1 MKTTAR
7 VSVLASLLLAPAAIA
22 SANET
27 ETPMDGEQLEP
38 AVTEEVSAT
47 AVPYNVV
54 ANAEN
59 ESYDTTTQ
67 KARLTELF
75 NLNEKVTVANY
86 QNYRV
91 NVGTYLEGS
100 EYEANRAILLAKID
114 FLEGLQTLA
123 AEARDISNVVA
134 ALKDTNKNLF
144 EDVKNLEARYAAI
157 EKKYI
162 DLRKELDG
170 AIQST
175 SKYGKLDAALGFAYS
190 DFEALALGGLQT
202 HLINS
207 SEFIDQ
213 YIGAATVTKLTG
225 YIEAIKKPQAF
236 IYGGTIE
243 VAKKPGEQAAPDADK
258 SGDDASSTGTADS
271 DNTSDE
277 TPTEIEEGDAP
288 ETGNDSSTDTPPN
301 TTPTVENPE
310 FTEQETVPSYVKDIA
325 EMDADYL
332 IGNKNGVLTFLD
344 RLENANKFYNDKM
357 TAQEKKI
364 ADSHELDDKRL
375 VSVVMKQANDDL
387 AKANKVNALLA
398 EIKTMNESD
407 FKKKVEALVKEYE
420 KLNPRQKLLVTDY
433 DKIMQGEDQVDKDDV
448 IIEDG
453 KGYKDALDVYNQ
465 IAELTKKR
473 LPSEDYRQAV
483 KAAKEA
489 YKELGDLQRFV
500 SNVNELDTLIKDL
513 YAATGYVADSELL
526 KKTPGEDNYDKDA
539 KSVEQLIMNIKSPED
554 ITEAKKAYNTL
565 TKDQQKLV
573 ANYKELQ
580 NWEKSGKTTLKV
592 QDQIEAIAILN
603 NKTFNTKTESVRKS
617 FEKLTEGEKALV
629 SKSAKERLDYLT
641 PFSDL
646 VGTFYGLK
654 LTDEKYK
661 STVASLASL
670 LNSEAATKLDKALDK
685 AKEYEATYE
694 EDYKALSSIKEYI
707 KAKIEAYVK
716 EIKKAAEV
724 EDLIK
729 KADAEQNAVA
739 QLEAIQKTR
748 EEYNSLSKNEQ
759 KLVTNLKTLTELEK
773 QVKQPAAVTKAIEAV
788 DPTAK
793 TFASKAKSAVTAFD
807 KLTGSQKAFISE
819 ENQNRVKDFQTYL
832 AFVDQVKALKPS
844 DPTFQTAY
852 KAAKDQYDKLI
863 TDTPWKSKEIS
874 EGIIA
879 VIKTYEPTLK
889 ALDQAITTG
898 NSLFEA
904 IEGLGLLTGQAFLKE
919 IERIEAA
926 YNMLSPD
933 GKKQVTNYKKFQ
945 LMKKDG
951 TAALKVVDLINDP
964 TIKSVDVANRG
975 YAKKVDT
982 ALKAYEKLTSSQKA
996 YVYNYTSG
1004 LQPYLKI
1011 YQVVEAVDNLKPAAK
1026 TYIEDVAAVRAM
1038 YNRLTNLE
1046 KQYLAPLLDKIEGA
1060 ETGLVTVNEV
1070 MTMIDEARPG
1080 VEDYV
1085 QKLVAAREAY
1095 DKLAR
1100 INSSYQ
1106 KLVLNYKTLQEREKA
1121 LKPVTTSIHQ
1131 IKELEGMLARPVN
1144 EASEFVRKYNAAVKA
1159 YEAIPYESRELVYN
1173 REVLLTKIYPVAKTM
1188 EAILN
1193 IKQTSATFGQD
1204 VVKARDWYDS
1214 LSPTDKALISNYK
1227 DLVNFEQTVSGG
1239 SAVDELIRQI
1249 PRTGPTQ
1256 YMQAIKEARA
1266 AYDQLTAGEKKAVTL
1281 YKELQ
1286 NYEKGVKNVQAAID
1300 AIDNLQFASNLVSAY
1315 DKATKAL
1322 DKLTAEQR
1330 QMVHNL
1336 NKLQSVGPAIDVYK
1350 LIASLKPS
1358 SPNYAG
1364 SVQAA
1369 YTAYNMLS
1377 STEKQFVTNFA
1388 ALQEAKNN
1396 VDLVQEVISKIAG
1409 LTSSSSNYS
1418 KQVEEAWALYNSLPS
1433 SLRKLVTNYD
1443 VLKNAQK
1450 EAEAVT
1456 KVRALISE
1464 INPNAGNFASRVKA
1478 ARSAYDKLSIQQKRL
1493 VSNYFLLEDYE
1504 AKLNNSSLFF

>member
-27 ETPMDGEQLEP
+27 AEVNENIEVNQNIEINEGTDARTVTAEQVDANTVPYNTVADLDVNELRLNEIYQLNEGSAVASFEAYKNIIGSLKDAGKINPVEEELLNGKMDYLEKIADFKNNAIALSNSISLLKPTNPNLLETVPELE
-38 AVTEEVSAT
+38 AQYIKLEEDLEEARTALDKRINESEAT
-47 AVPYNVV
+47 AVFKTAAFINMNDFQASLITFKTAYLKNETILQTFINDIKKPKQLIYGDSIVEGLIKKIVNQYEEKIDDSKDYKEEIQELNKQYKELLTANEQKIFDSHLLTSLDKDYTAGSVLKNALADIAAADKVV
-54 ANAEN
+54 ALIN
-59 ESYDTTTQ
+59 ELDDMASASTSYKTKANKVVTEYTKLNNRQ
-67 KARLTELF
+67 KSL
-75 NLNEKVTVANY
+75 VP
-86 QNYRV
+86 
-91 NVGTYLEGS
+91 
-100 EYEANRAILLAKID
+100 EYEEKMSKKSETVTGTETVVVFEGHLYALEVINAIDALK
-114 FLEGLQTLA
+114 
-123 AEARDISNVVA
+123 ISNKQEYRTAVDEVKEYFDQLNKRMQDIVKDVNFTKLEK
-134 ALKDTNKNLF
+134 ALIDIKKAEEVENLINKI
-144 EDVKNLEARYAAI
+144 I
-157 EKKYI
+157 EKNSP
-162 DLRKELDG
+162 ET
-170 AIQST
+170 T
-175 SKYGKLDAALGFAYS
+175 S
-190 DFEALALGGLQT
+190 
-202 HLINS
+202 
-207 SEFIDQ
+207 
-213 YIGAATVTKLTG
+213 
-225 YIEAIKKPQAF
+225 EAIKKTREE
-236 IYGGTIE
+236 Y
-243 VAKKPGEQAAPDADK
+243 DA
-258 SGDDASSTGTADS
+258 
-271 DNTSDE
+271 
-277 TPTEIEEGDAP
+277 
-288 ETGNDSSTDTPPN
+288 
-301 TTPTVENPE
+301 
-310 FTEQETVPSYVKDIA
+310 
-325 EMDADYL
+325 
-332 IGNKNGVLTFLD
+332 
-344 RLENANKFYNDKM
+344 
-357 TAQEKKI
+357 
-364 ADSHELDDKRL
+364 
-375 VSVVMKQANDDL
+375 
-387 AKANKVNALLA
+387 
-398 EIKTMNESD
+398 
-407 FKKKVEALVKEYE
+407 
-420 KLNPRQKLLVTDY
+420 
-433 DKIMQGEDQVDKDDV
+433 
-448 IIEDG
+448 
-453 KGYKDALDVYNQ
+453 
-465 IAELTKKR
+465 
-473 LPSEDYRQAV
+473 
-483 KAAKEA
+483 
-489 YKELGDLQRFV
+489 
-500 SNVNELDTLIKDL
+500 
-513 YAATGYVADSELL
+513 
-526 KKTPGEDNYDKDA
+526 
-539 KSVEQLIMNIKSPED
+539 
-554 ITEAKKAYNTL
+554 L
-565 TKDQQKLV
+565 TKDQQKIV
-573 ANYKELQ
+573 GNYKDLQ
-580 NWEKSGKTTLKV
+580 NWEKYGKSTIKV
-592 QDQIEAIAILN
+592 DDQISSIVIEN
-603 NKTFNTKTESVRKS
+603 SKTFVSKTETINKNY
-617 FEKLTEGEKALV
+617 EKLSKDEKQLITNLT
-629 SKSAKERLDYLT
+629 RLQYIL
-641 PFSDL
+641 PFST
-646 VGTFYGLK
+646 VTGEFYGLK
-654 LTDEKYK
+654 NTSPTYKNDVAALLAILIGEKTTLTEALEKA
-661 STVASLASL
+661 TASGEKGLEDKLALEKLQKELGISV
-670 LNSEAATKLDKALDK
+670 TKLQNQLDNAEKVILLIEKANGVFTK
-685 AKEYEATYE
+685 QN
-694 EDYKALSSIKEYI
+694 
-707 KAKIEAYVK
+707 
-716 EIKKAAEV
+716 
-724 EDLIK
+724 
-729 KADAEQNAVA
+729 EQ
-739 QLEAIQKTR
+739 LLAIQTAR
-748 EEYNSLSKNEQ
+748 DAYNGLPKEEQ

-793 TFASKAKSAVTAFD
+793 TFASKAKSAVAAFD
-807 KLTGSQKAFISE
+807 KLSGAQKAFISD
-819 ENQNRVKDFQTYL
+819 ENKNRIEDFKTYL

-852 KAAKDQYDKLI
+852 DAAKKQYDKLI
-863 TDTPWKSKEIS
+863 QTDAWYSKATYS
-874 EGIIA
+874 EKIIE

-889 ALDQAITTG
+889 ALDQAIETG
-898 NSLFEA
+898 NSLVEA
-904 IEGLGLLTGQAFLKE
+904 IDNLGLLTGQAFLKE

-926 YNMLSPD
+926 YNLLSPD
-933 GKKQVTNYKKFQ
+933 GKKQVTNYKQFQ
-945 LMKKDG
+945 SMKKDG

-1011 YQVVEAVDNLKPAAK
+1011 YQVVEAIDNLKPAAK

-1060 ETGLVTVNEV
+1060 ETGLVSVNEV

-1204 VVKARDWYDS
+1204 VVKARDWYNS
-1214 LSPTDKALISNYK
+1214 LSAADKALISNYK

-1377 STEKQFVTNFA
+1377 SAEKQFVTNFA

-1464 INPNAGNFASRVKA
+1464 INPNAGNFASKVKA
-1478 ARSAYDKLSIQQKRL
+1478 ARFAYDKLSIQQKRL

>member
-54 ANAEN
+54 ANAED

-91 NVGTYLEGS
+91 NVETYLGKE
-100 EYEANRAILLAKID
+100 EYAKNCAILLAKID

-123 AEARDISNVVA
+123 AEARDISNVIA
-134 ALKDTNKNLF
+134 GLKDTNKNLF

-170 AIQST
+170 AIEKT
-175 SKYGKLDAALGFAYS
+175 DGYKELDPKLGFVYT

-213 YIGAATVTKLTG
+213 YIGAAAVTKLTG

-288 ETGNDSSTDTPPN
+288 ETGNDNSTVTPPN
-301 TTPTVENPE
+301 TTLPTVEDPE
-310 FTEQETVPSYVKDIA
+310 FTEQEKVPAYVKEIA

-332 IGNKNGVLTFLD
+332 NNIKNGVLTFLD

-387 AKANKVNALLA
+387 AKANKITDLIR
-398 EIKTMNESD
+398 EIQSVTGKDYKS
-407 FKKKVEALVKEYE
+407 KVGKIVSEYE
-420 KLNPRQKLLVTDY
+420 KLNVRAKMLVLDYKLKVANQVIAKKNAGYKDGLDFITLVEALKPNATSEYRTALKEAEDTYDKLADNLQKLLADYQAKLDLYRKDVTAAETVEAL
-433 DKIMQGEDQVDKDDV
+433 IEGLTTGEKVTS
-448 IIEDG
+448 EDI
-453 KGYKDALDVYNQ
+453 KKARKAYDALTASQ
-465 IAELTKKR
+465 KKIV
-473 LPSEDYRQAV
+473 D
-483 KAAKEA
+483 
-489 YKELGDLQRFV
+489 
-500 SNVNELDTLIKDL
+500 
-513 YAATGYVADSELL
+513 
-526 KKTPGEDNYDKDA
+526 
-539 KSVEQLIMNIKSPED
+539 
-554 ITEAKKAYNTL
+554 
-565 TKDQQKLV
+565 
-573 ANYKELQ
+573 NYKELQ
-580 NWEKSGKTTLKV
+580 AWEKSGKTTIKLS
-592 QDQIEAIAILN
+592 DQIDSIVIENKKTFATKVETL
-603 NKTFNTKTESVRKS
+603 NKTYANLTTGEQSLVNSYPRLKYLIPFATATGKFYNLKTTADNYKTDVLALYTL
-617 FEKLTEGEKALV
+617 LTATTG
-629 SKSAKERLDYLT
+629 
-641 PFSDL
+641 DL
-646 VGTFYGLK
+646 VDILADSKTSK
-654 LTDEKYK
+654 EDK
-661 STVASLASL
+661 AALASL
-670 LNSEAATKLDKALDK
+670 
-685 AKEYEATYE
+685 KE
-694 EDYKALSSIKEYI
+694 K
-707 KAKIEAYVK
+707 
-716 EIKKAAEV
+716 
-724 EDLIK
+724 
-729 KADAEQNAVA
+729 
-739 QLEAIQKTR
+739 LEADVTALKNQLDHADPVIGLIESAKNEKDAVKQLLAIQTAR
-748 EEYNSLSKNEQ
+748 DAYNALPKEEQ

-807 KLTGSQKAFISE
+807 KLTGAQKAFISD
-819 ENQNRVKDFQTYL
+819 ENKNRIEDFKTYL
-832 AFVDQVKALKPS
+832 AFVDQVKALKSS

-852 KAAKDQYDKLI
+852 EAAKKQYDKLI
-863 TDTPWKSKEIS
+863 KDDAWQSEEKYKLKIIEI
-874 EGIIA
+874 
-879 VIKTYEPTLK
+879 IKTYEPTLK

-898 NSLFEA
+898 NSLVEA
-904 IEGLGLLTGQAFLKE
+904 IEGLGRLTGQAFLKE

-945 LMKKDG
+945 LMEKDG
-951 TAALKVVDLINDP
+951 TSALKVVDLINDP
-964 TIKSVDVANRG
+964 TIKSVDVANRS

-982 ALKAYEKLTSSQKA
+982 ALKAYEKLTSNQKT

-1011 YQVVEAVDNLKPAAK
+1011 YQVVEAVDNLKPTAK

-1080 VEDYV
+1080 VEDYI

-1121 LKPVTTSIHQ
+1121 LKPVATSIHQ

-1173 REVLLTKIYPVAKTM
+1173 REMLLTKIYPVAKTM

-1204 VVKARDWYDS
+1204 VVKARDWYNS
-1214 LSPTDKALISNYK
+1214 LSAADKALISNYK

-1377 STEKQFVTNFA
+1377 SAEKQFVTNFA
-1388 ALQEAKNN
+1388 VLQEAKNN

-1464 INPNAGNFASRVKA
+1464 INPNAGNFASKVKA